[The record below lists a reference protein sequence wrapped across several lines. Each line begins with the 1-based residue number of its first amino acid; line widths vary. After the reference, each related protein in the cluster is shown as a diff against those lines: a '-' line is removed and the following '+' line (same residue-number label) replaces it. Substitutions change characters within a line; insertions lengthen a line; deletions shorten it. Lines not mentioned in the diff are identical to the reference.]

1 MSKPGRKAAPAADAP
16 PPGSLKLAF
25 LGWYGVIGMALGYVL
40 PFKLPFA
47 ESYAKEHWRHALAS
61 LVLVLMLLTGLA
73 SLAFHLLS
81 ANDFKSQIV
90 DYVKTHQQRDLVLE
104 GDIEIAW
111 FPRLG
116 LETGRMNLSE
126 RNSSQR
132 FASVDNARL
141 YVAWWPL
148 LRKRVQ
154 VERIVLDGLH
164 ARLLRHPDGRTN
176 VDDLLQPAGW
186 MGELQFAV
194 EKIRVLDA
202 TLDLHDEASGRSA
215 QLLDLQL
222 ETGRL
227 ADAMAGP
234 VQASGRLLAPQSAID
249 LQLRLDLQLLYD
261 HSHQRYDLG
270 PMEGQARGQAGTLQ
284 DLQLDWRGRLSA
296 WPGEHKLVIEPL
308 VATWRSRLNGHLLQ
322 GRLAATRVQRL
333 QEQWQ
338 ARALELEGQL
348 SRDETQTQTY
358 TLQAAALEAGPQGWH
373 SPELHASVDLRQGAL
388 TLQGRGRSPLQYDTA
403 QRQLLLESLQSDW
416 SLGHPLLATRL
427 QAQASGKLSAALA
440 TREAVLDLQAR
451 VDEHTLGGR
460 LQRRDGPQPAWRFE
474 LSASALD
481 LDRYLVSGWPQR
493 LQQDT
498 EAQDLAHLHTLD
510 VRGRLRSGSVRA
522 AGLRAREFS
531 AELRA
536 AAGTLD
542 VDALSAQLYGGSLQ
556 GSLSVTAGDPPRLS
570 LRQKFTGVQ
579 LDALLADAR
588 AGDPPLAGKGN
599 LTLELKAQGSSL
611 AALRAALS
619 GTASLALTDGTLA
632 GLDLPEGLLAGK
644 DQLGLPGALRRDS
657 LRPTEHT
664 GYRELKASFTLDQGR
679 ARCEDLLLRTTHT
692 TSRGELDLALDS
704 AQVDGWLDATVA
716 PGLKRAVAGE
726 LAELAGITIPLR
738 INGPWGTASVSYHLG
753 EASGSRLPQLARLN
767 LTRQSASLAEA
778 PATAPPPAARNER

>member
-1 MSKPGRKAAPAADAP
+1 MSKPGKKAAPADAP

-61 LVLVLMLLTGLA
+61 LVLVLMLLTGLV

-81 ANDFKSQIV
+81 VNDFKSQIV

-104 GDIEIAW
+104 GDIQIAW

-116 LETGRMNLSE
+116 LETGRMSLSE

-132 FASVDNARL
+132 FASVDNARF

-176 VDDLLQPAGW
+176 IDDLLQPAGW

-202 TLDLHDEASGRSA
+202 ALDLHDEASGRSA
-215 QLLDLQL
+215 QLRELQL

-227 ADAMAGP
+227 ADATAGP
-234 VQASGRLLAPQSAID
+234 VQASARLLAPQAALD
-249 LQLRLDLQLLYD
+249 LQLRLETHLLYD

-270 PMEGQARGQAGTLQ
+270 PMQGQARGQAGTLQ
-284 DLQLDWRGRLSA
+284 DVQLDWRGRLSA
-296 WPGEHKLVIEPL
+296 WPAEHKLVLEPL
-308 VATWRSRLNGHLLQ
+308 AATLRARRGSDTLAGQ
-322 GRLAATRVQRL
+322 LAATRVQRL
-333 QEQWQ
+333 QDQWQ
-338 ARALELEGQL
+338 ASALQLEGQL
-348 SRDETQTQTY
+348 SRDETHQQAY

-373 SPELHASVDLRQGAL
+373 SPELQASLDLRQGAL
-388 TLQGRGRSPLQYDTA
+388 ILQGRGRSPLQYDTA
-403 QRQLLLESLQSDW
+403 QRQLLLENLQSDW
-416 SLGHPLLATRL
+416 TLGHPLLATRL
-427 QAQASGKLSAALA
+427 QAQAGGKLSAALA
-440 TREAVLDLQAR
+440 TRETVLDLQAR
-451 VDEHTLGGR
+451 VDEHTLSGR
-460 LQRRDGPQPAWRFE
+460 LQLRDGPQPAWRFE

-481 LDRYLVSGWPQR
+481 LDRYLVSHWPQR

-498 EAQDLAHLHTLD
+498 EAQDLAYLQTLD
-510 VRGRLRSGSVRA
+510 VRGRLRSGSLRA
-522 AGLRAREFS
+522 AGVQAREFS

-556 GSLSVTAGDPPRLS
+556 GSLSVTAGETPRLH
-570 LRQKFTGVQ
+570 LRQKLTGVQ

-588 AGDPPLAGKGN
+588 AGDPPLAGKGH
-599 LTLELKAQGSSL
+599 LMLELKAQGHSL
-611 AALRAALS
+611 AALRASLG
-619 GTASLALTDGTLA
+619 GTASLALTGGTLG
-632 GLDLPEGLLAGK
+632 GLDLPEALLAGK

-664 GYRELKASFTLDQGR
+664 EYRELKASFTVDQGR
-679 ARCEDLLLRTTHT
+679 ARSEDLLLRTAHT

-704 AQVDGWLDATVA
+704 AQVDGWLDTTVA

-726 LAELAGITIPLR
+726 LAELAGITVPLR

-753 EASGSRLPQLARLN
+753 EASGGRLPQLARLN
-767 LTRQSASLAEA
+767 LARQSASLAEA
-778 PATAPPPAARNER
+778 VAPAGK

>member
-1 MSKPGRKAAPAADAP
+1 MSKPGKKAAPAADAP

-61 LVLVLMLLTGLA
+61 LVLVLMLLTGLV

-116 LETGRMNLSE
+116 LETGRMSLSE

-132 FASVDNARL
+132 FASVDNARF

-176 VDDLLQPAGW
+176 IDDLLQPAGW

-202 TLDLHDEASGRSA
+202 ALDLHDEASGRSA
-215 QLLDLQL
+215 QLSELQL

-227 ADAMAGP
+227 ADATAGP
-234 VQASGRLLAPQSAID
+234 VQASARLLAPQVA
-249 LQLRLDLQLLYD
+249 LDLQVRLETHLLYD

-270 PMEGQARGQAGTLQ
+270 PMQGQARGQAGTLQ
-284 DLQLDWRGRLSA
+284 DVQLDWRGRLSA
-296 WPGEHKLVIEPL
+296 WPAEHKLVLEPL
-308 VATWRSRLNGHLLQ
+308 AATLRARRGSDTLAGQ
-322 GRLAATRVQRL
+322 LAATRVQRL
-333 QEQWQ
+333 QHQWQ
-338 ARALELEGQL
+338 ASALQLEGQL
-348 SRDETQTQTY
+348 SRDETHQQAY

-373 SPELHASVDLRQGAL
+373 SPELQASLDLRQGAL

-403 QRQLLLESLQSDW
+403 QRQLLLENLQSDW
-416 SLGHPLLATRL
+416 TLGHPLLATRL
-427 QAQASGKLSAALA
+427 QVQAGGRLSAALA
-440 TREAVLDLQAR
+440 TRETVLDLQAK
-451 VDEHTLGGR
+451 VDEHTLAGR
-460 LQRRDGPQPAWRFE
+460 VQLRDGAQPAWRLD

-481 LDRYLVSGWPQR
+481 LDRYLVRDWLQH
-493 LQQDT
+493 LQQGT
-498 EAQDLAHLHTLD
+498 QAQGLASLQTLD
-510 VRGRLRSGSVRA
+510 LRGRLRSGSLRA
-522 AGLRAREFS
+522 AGVQAREFS
-531 AELRA
+531 AELRT

-556 GSLSVTAGDPPRLS
+556 GSLSVTAGETPRLH
-570 LRQKFTGVQ
+570 LRQKLTGVQ

-599 LTLELKAQGSSL
+599 LMLELTAQGHSL
-611 AALRAALS
+611 AALRASLG
-619 GTASLALTDGTLA
+619 GTASLALSAGTLA
-632 GLDLPEGLLAGK
+632 GLDLPEALLAGK
-644 DQLGLPGALRRDS
+644 DQLGLPGALRREN

-664 GYRELKASFTLDQGR
+664 EYRELKASFTVDQGR
-679 ARCEDLLLRTTHT
+679 ARSEDLLLRTTHT

-704 AQVDGWLDATVA
+704 AQVDGWLDTTVA

-726 LAELAGITIPLR
+726 LAELAGITVPLR

-753 EASGSRLPQLARLN
+753 EASGGRLPQLARLN
-767 LTRQSASLAEA
+767 LARQSASLAEA
-778 PATAPPPAARNER
+778 VAPAGK